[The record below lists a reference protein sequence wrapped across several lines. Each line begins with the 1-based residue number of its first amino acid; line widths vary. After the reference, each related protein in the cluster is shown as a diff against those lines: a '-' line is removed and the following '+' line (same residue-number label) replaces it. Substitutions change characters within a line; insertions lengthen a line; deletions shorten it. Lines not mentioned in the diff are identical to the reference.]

1 MIRCLEHWADRNF
14 TKVMFFLMGT
24 CAGAILIFVLQGL
37 GGVVC
42 PEVSVGTMP

>member
-1 MIRCLEHWADRNF
+1 MFHRLEMWADRNF
-14 TKVMFFLMGT
+14 KQVILFLSGIGT
-24 CAGAILIFVLQGL
+24 GAVLVLILQGL